1 MKMSSLR
8 KHLPFPREARY
19 SAINSWG
26 LSLGLKWVMAITEE
40 GCESDLG
47 ILLRNIPDSESP
59 KDKPDGL
66 CGCEPPLIWGE
77 AGETTEE
84 LRVQVHCTTYVCAD
98 GDSTHSSS
106 PAVGVSPS
114 LPRLAPNR
122 PLLLLLSMPY
132 FSFFFGFVF
141 NFKNKDDKSS
151 SWLHTHFKKK
161 NQTIRKYMKSKF
173 CIHCYLS
180 RALCCCP
187 LGVAV
192 MAWVSVHLTRHGC
205 PTQRKAVTP

>member
-1 MKMSSLR
+1 
-8 KHLPFPREARY
+8 
-19 SAINSWG
+19 
-26 LSLGLKWVMAITEE
+26 MAITEE

-77 AGETTEE
+77 AGETTKE

-151 SWLHTHFKKK
+151 S
-161 NQTIRKYMKSKF
+161 
-173 CIHCYLS
+173 
-180 RALCCCP
+180 
-187 LGVAV
+187 
-192 MAWVSVHLTRHGC
+192 
-205 PTQRKAVTP
+205 

>member
-1 MKMSSLR
+1 
-8 KHLPFPREARY
+8 
-19 SAINSWG
+19 
-26 LSLGLKWVMAITEE
+26 MAITEE

-114 LPRLAPNR
+114 LPRLAPKQATAS
-122 PLLLLLSMPY
+122 LTLYALFL
-132 FSFFFGFVF
+132 FFLWFRF
-141 NFKNKDDKSS
+141 
-151 SWLHTHFKKK
+151 
-161 NQTIRKYMKSKF
+161 
-173 CIHCYLS
+173 
-180 RALCCCP
+180 
-187 LGVAV
+187 
-192 MAWVSVHLTRHGC
+192 
-205 PTQRKAVTP
+205 